1 MRNKEL
7 PRRRDKEQKEIS
19 KKAPLPYRIIAW
31 ACLIMILFG
40 LGYYGSGL
48 MPKIFGKKLYVP
60 GEIVVEKNE
69 EGFKTERQVAEIK
82 LFLPENGTLG
92 VTTYRLVPSI
102 PEENIV
108 ASLEQWISLMRSKG
122 LIEGN
127 SRILHVFRNGE
138 IMYLNM
144 SAPFYSS
151 LQKLNKDEALL
162 FMTALLRTII
172 ENFDPIKEVK
182 FLVEGKDVTVTAP
195 VDLSVSWRLAP
206 RS

>member
-1 MRNKEL
+1 
-7 PRRRDKEQKEIS
+7 
-19 KKAPLPYRIIAW
+19 
-31 ACLIMILFG
+31 
-40 LGYYGSGL
+40 
-48 MPKIFGKKLYVP
+48 
-60 GEIVVEKNE
+60 
-69 EGFKTERQVAEIK
+69 
-82 LFLPENGTLG
+82 
-92 VTTYRLVPSI
+92 
-102 PEENIV
+102 
-108 ASLEQWISLMRSKG
+108 
-122 LIEGN
+122 
-127 SRILHVFRNGE
+127 
-138 IMYLNM
+138 MYLNM